1 MVMGKLP
8 QPEIFSMQTLGVPLS
23 TVVIKAVRLTQKG
36 LPSEIKVEAVTELE
50 ASGPFYEL

>member
-1 MVMGKLP
+1 MGKLP

-23 TVVIKAVRLTQKG
+23 TVVIKAVGRPFWVSL
-36 LPSEIKVEAVTELE
+36 SEIKVEAVTELE

>member
-1 MVMGKLP
+1 MGKLP
-8 QPEIFSMQTLGVPLS
+8 QPEIFSMQTLGLPLS